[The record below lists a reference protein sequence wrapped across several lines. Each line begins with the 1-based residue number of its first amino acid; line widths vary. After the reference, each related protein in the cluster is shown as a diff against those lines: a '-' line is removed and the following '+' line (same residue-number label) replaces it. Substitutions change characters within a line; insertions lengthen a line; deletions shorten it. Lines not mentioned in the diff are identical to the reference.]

1 MRDRS
6 FDPTDLAAGVVFT
19 VLGLA
24 FGVSTL
30 GLERGTALRMGPGYA
45 PLVLAAVLTL
55 LGVLIVVAGLRSRGV
70 EGIGPLAWRGMAFL
84 LSAPILFGLTVR
96 GLGFVPAIFLATLL
110 ASLASPRLK
119 SWQVLGL
126 AVAITLFS
134 TLVFS
139 YALGLPFRRFGPWL
153 SF

>member
-24 FGVSTL
+24 FGVSAL